1 VDNQSDPGVRPAPR
15 ERAAGEV
22 DVPIWALH
30 AEVRATLLRIVRA
43 GGRVPRSGPARD
55 HVAALLRDGYLAPYD
70 EGTVIVT
77 PAALRAITA
86 EAERRAASQAE
97 TDEDEGRGADASG
110 GDAAEAPRA
119 RPRHPPLSS

>member
-1 VDNQSDPGVRPAPR
+1 MDNQSDPGVRPVPR

-30 AEVRATLLRIVRA
+30 AEVRATLLRIVQA
-43 GGRVPRSGPARD
+43 GGRVPYSGSAGD
-55 HVAALLRDGYLAPYD
+55 HVAELLRNGYLAPYD
-70 EGTVIVT
+70 EDSVIVT

-97 TDEDEGRGADASG
+97 TDEDDGRGAEGAG
-110 GDAAEAPRA
+110 A
-119 RPRHPPLSS
+119 

>member
-1 VDNQSDPGVRPAPR
+1 VDNQPDPGARPAPR

-22 DVPIWALH
+22 DVPMWALP
-30 AEVRATLLRIVRA
+30 AEVRATLLRIVRD

-70 EGTVIVT
+70 EDTAIVT

-86 EAERRAASQAE
+86 EADRRAASHAE
-97 TDEDEGRGADASG
+97 SGEDDGGGADDSG
-110 GDAAEAPRA
+110 GDATEGAGT
-119 RPRHPPLSS
+119 

>member
-1 VDNQSDPGVRPAPR
+1 VDNQSDPGVRPAPG

-43 GGRVPRSGPARD
+43 GGRVPRSGPALD

-86 EAERRAASQAE
+86 EAERRAASHTE
-97 TDEDEGRGADASG
+97 TDKDEGRGADASG
-110 GDAAEAPRA
+110 GDAAEGAA
-119 RPRHPPLSS
+119 G

>member
-1 VDNQSDPGVRPAPR
+1 VDNQSDPGVRPASR

-22 DVPIWALH
+22 DVPIWALP

-43 GGRVPRSGPARD
+43 GGLVPRSGPASD

-70 EGTVIVT
+70 EGTAIVT

-86 EAERRAASQAE
+86 EADRRAASHAE
-97 TDEDEGRGADASG
+97 TDEDEDCGTDASG
-110 GDAAEAPRA
+110 GDAAEGAGT
-119 RPRHPPLSS
+119 

>member
-30 AEVRATLLRIVRA
+30 AEVRATLLRIVQA
-43 GGRVPRSGPARD
+43 GGRVPRSGSAWD
-55 HVAALLRDGYLAPYD
+55 HVAELLRDGYLAPYGED
-70 EGTVIVT
+70 MVIVT

-86 EAERRAASQAE
+86 EADRRAASHAD
-97 TDEDEGRGADASG
+97 TGEDEGRGTDASG
-110 GDAAEAPRA
+110 GDAAEGAGT
-119 RPRHPPLSS
+119 